1 MAIRKISIVG
11 SGVFGIM
18 YGHFLASHFP
28 AGNIRFVADA
38 DQSERYGSDPLIC
51 NGSACPF
58 KFIPFGTEDPADLVI
73 FSTDPQELGS
83 VIRRIGTQIG
93 KNTVILTLEK
103 DESSRVALS
112 RAFGNE
118 RVICGSVRGTDVS
131 CTGGKVT
138 YTDVGFLRFSS
149 YNGQFSDFT
158 DALTSFLDS
167 VGFAYYM
174 TGRAIQSDR

>member
-11 SGVFGIM
+11 SGVFGFM
-18 YGHFLASHFP
+18 FGHFLASHFP

-83 VIRRIGTQIG
+83 VLRRIGTQIG
-93 KNTVILTLEK
+93 
-103 DESSRVALS
+103 
-112 RAFGNE
+112 
-118 RVICGSVRGTDVS
+118 
-131 CTGGKVT
+131 
-138 YTDVGFLRFSS
+138 
-149 YNGQFSDFT
+149 
-158 DALTSFLDS
+158 
-167 VGFAYYM
+167 
-174 TGRAIQSDR
+174 